1 MIKSFLAVLLVI
13 LLQAYS
19 NAQTGS
25 RVLIEEFTETGCGAC
40 AQYDSAFQALT
51 NAYSDK
57 VAVINYHC
65 FYMLDTFYQY
75 NKACDN
81 RYLQYQLHGYPQAV
95 ANGMPGDLKST
106 HITGIT
112 RGHLDIL
119 YNQEPNY
126 QFEITA
132 QSTGKKDVHST
143 DIKVK
148 VKALKDVPGKDLR
161 LFIAVTENNINHF
174 ERYKSNAVNGINEF
188 NHILRAFIPTI
199 DGTPI
204 GEIKA
209 GKSATFKASFT
220 NDDKEI
226 NYKEV
231 QIVVFVQDYTSK
243 EVLGTAVMNEH
254 PFK

>member
-1 MIKSFLAVLLVI
+1 MKKSILIVMFLTC
-13 LLQAYS
+13 LQGYT

-51 NAYSDK
+51 NSLSDK
-57 VAVINYHC
+57 VAVLNYHC

-81 RYLQYQLHGYPQAV
+81 RYIQYQLHGYPQAV

-112 RGHLDIL
+112 RQHLEKL

-126 QFEITA
+126 QFEIA
-132 QSTGKKDVHST
+132 GKSTGKKDVHST
-143 DIKVK
+143 EIKVK
-148 VKALKDVPGKDLR
+148 VKALKEVPGKDLR
-161 LFIAVTENNINHF
+161 LFIAVTENNINHI
-174 ERYKSNAVNGINEF
+174 ERYHKKSINEINEF
-188 NHILRAFIPTI
+188 NHIVRAFIPTI

-209 GKSATFKASFT
+209 GKTATFKASFT

-231 QIVVFVQDYTSK
+231 EVVVFVQDYTTK
-243 EVLGTAVMNEH
+243 EVLGTAVLKGH
-254 PFK
+254 PF